1 MILVVGAGIAGL
13 TAAIALQR
21 ARIEAMVYERVGDV
35 SAGQIGAGLGLAY
48 NATDVLRDLGL
59 LDTALERGARTTL
72 MEFRNA
78 KGKPLLSWAIPDGQV
93 QIGITR
99 RALHEILV
107 GALEPGTLLHEKTFT
122 GVDQDDASVTASFED
137 GSTAQGSLLIGADG
151 LRSTLRD
158 QMHGEAEPSYAGY
171 SALRALVPAEEAD
184 PPLPRGVFRL
194 FWGTGASF
202 GMYHTGPGV
211 IYIFGWQKGPESE
224 HLSPG
229 QRKQALLDRYRDWA
243 PEVVALIERAEED
256 MIQQTGIYDRPPRF
270 PWGDGRVTLAGDA
283 AHAMTFNMGQGACQ
297 GIEDS
302 AVLAQVVTR
311 DGEEPQALRA
321 YEEERRK
328 TARRMTLM
336 SRRVGGLSVLPN
348 RVGCAARNVA
358 MRVASVFVRVSG
370 KRTSA
375 GASR

>member
-1 MILVVGAGIAGL
+1 VILVVGAGIAGL

-21 ARIEAMVYERVGDV
+21 ARIEAMVYERVGNV
-35 SAGQIGAGLGLAY
+35 AAGQIGAGLGLAY

-59 LDTALERGARTTL
+59 LDTALERGARTTR

-78 KGKPLLSWAIPDGQV
+78 KGRPLLSWAIPEGQV

-107 GALEPGTLLHEKTFT
+107 EALEPRTLVHDKLCT
-122 GVDQDDASVTASFED
+122 GVDQDESSVVASFED
-137 GSTAQGSLLIGADG
+137 GSTAEGSLLVGADG

-158 QMHGEAEPSYAGY
+158 QVHGEEEPSYAGY
-171 SALRALVPAEEAD
+171 SVLRALVPAEEAD
-184 PPLPRGVFRL
+184 PPLPHGVFRL

-202 GMYHTGPGV
+202 GMYHVGPGV
-211 IYIFGWQKGPESE
+211 IYIFGWQKSSE
-224 HLSPG
+224 GEHVPPG
-229 QRKQALLDRYRDWA
+229 QRKQALLDRHGDWA
-243 PEVVALIERAEED
+243 PEVVALIERADED
-256 MIQQTGIYDRPPRF
+256 SIQQTPIYDRDPAF

-283 AHAMTFNMGQGACQ
+283 AHPMTFNMGQGACQ

-302 AVLAQVVTR
+302 AVLARAIAR
-311 DGEEPQALRA
+311 DGEEPQALRS
-321 YEEERRK
+321 YEEERRR

-348 RVGCAARNVA
+348 RVGCAARNMA
-358 MRVASVFVRVSG
+358 MRIASVAVRVSG
-370 KRTSA
+370 KRASA
-375 GASR
+375 SASR